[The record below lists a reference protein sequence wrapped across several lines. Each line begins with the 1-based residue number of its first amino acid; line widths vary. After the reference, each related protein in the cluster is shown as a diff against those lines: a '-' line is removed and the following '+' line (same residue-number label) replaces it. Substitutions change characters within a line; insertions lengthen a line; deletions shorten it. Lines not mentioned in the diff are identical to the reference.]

1 MIQMK
6 RKEGILIIVSAPSGC
21 GKSTVVHALMEK
33 RKNLRFSVSATTRKP
48 RDGETD
54 GVDYYFVSREEFE
67 RMIEEN
73 AFLEHAEYVGNC
85 YGTPREAVER
95 QLRDGYDV
103 YLDIDVQGALQVKQ
117 LRPETLMIFLMP
129 PSMEELERRL
139 VTRGKNTAEEI
150 HARLAAAEVECAQRD
165 AFDYVV
171 VNDIVERAVDEI
183 SDLIDFCKSVR
194 SKRTNKNNKNTI
206 NEVLKS

>member
-1 MIQMK
+1 MRSKK

-21 GKSTVVHALMEK
+21 GKSTVLRALMEK

-48 RDGETD
+48 REGEVD
-54 GVDYYFVSREEFE
+54 GVDYYFISREEFE
-67 RMIEEN
+67 RMIEEG

-95 QLRDGYDV
+95 QMKDGYDV

-117 LRPETLMIFLMP
+117 QRPETLMVFLMP

-139 VTRGKNTAEEI
+139 VNRGTNTPEEI
-150 HARLAAAEVECAQRD
+150 RARLEAAERECAATD
-165 AFDYVV
+165 AFDYIV
-171 VNDIVERAVDEI
+171 VNDIVERAVNEI
-183 SDLIDFCKSVR
+183 SDLIDSVKSG
-194 SKRTNKNNKNTI
+194 KNKKNP
-206 NEVLKS
+206 LKH